1 MKRMPIPNTGENI
14 LFYKTNGDLRQGTVM
29 ETSTNSFMVKWKET
43 QTNQLGTK
51 RLYSND
57 FFVVVPGWI
66 NNSSEQNNNASE
78 IRKEQNLK
86 EQKSNPIADNNVAD
100 ISKLSNKKKLKNF
113 SLIQFLKLC
122 FKALWMSAYWYNI
135 IMWIYISCFFSA
147 VVFNFK
153 NNCNVPISYKLFSY
167 TFYKSGVLNCDTI
180 FQAVNF
186 TFADGLGLF
195 LRIFGSSVTKDLSF
209 FSSCLVWVNLVSFPF
224 YMIYL
229 FIFLRIN
236 FYALIKKN

>member
-43 QTNQLGTK
+43 QTKQLGTK

-66 NNSSEQNNNASE
+66 NNSSKQNNNASE

-100 ISKLSNKKKLKNF
+100 ISKLSNKNPVD
-113 SLIQFLKLC
+113 
-122 FKALWMSAYWYNI
+122 N
-135 IMWIYISCFFSA
+135 
-147 VVFNFK
+147 
-153 NNCNVPISYKLFSY
+153 LF
-167 TFYKSGVLNCDTI
+167 
-180 FQAVNF
+180 
-186 TFADGLGLF
+186 
-195 LRIFGSSVTKDLSF
+195 
-209 FSSCLVWVNLVSFPF
+209 
-224 YMIYL
+224 
-229 FIFLRIN
+229 
-236 FYALIKKN
+236 